1 MRNLKHCVALLIALN
16 LLACGALAQQSGDA
30 AGVKAAAKAFQS
42 AVQRGDA
49 GAIAQMLI
57 VENDPQQLMAQAYA
71 NFILAGKHLAEA
83 AKAKFPDSTNLLAI
97 SAVPPE
103 EAAKIDSAVVS
114 FDNDAATLKT
124 TGPASPM
131 TFHKT
136 GGAWRVFVSQPDST
150 PDHRAQ
156 QLALIRG
163 MTDALTQVTAELNAD
178 KYGTTEELENAVK
191 QRLGTVLAKAMQADL
206 PTSRPA
212 TQPR

>member
-1 MRNLKHCVALLIALN
+1 MRNLKYVAVLIALS
-16 LLACGALAQQSGDA
+16 LLARIAFAQQSGDA

-83 AKAKFPDSTNLLAI
+83 AKAKFPDSTNPLAI

-103 EAAKIDSAVVS
+103 EAAKIDSAVVT
-114 FDNDAATLKT
+114 FDHDTATLKT

-131 TFHKT
+131 TFRNS
-136 GGAWRVFVSQPDST
+136 GGAWHVFVSQPDSA
-150 PDHRAQ
+150 PEHRAQ
-156 QLALIRG
+156 QLALIGG
-163 MTDALTQVTAELNAD
+163 MTDALNQATAELNAD
-178 KYGTTEELENAVK
+178 KYGNVQDLENAVK
-191 QRLGTVLAKAMQADL
+191 QKLGTVLAKAMQSDL
-206 PTSRPA
+206 PTSRP
-212 TQPR
+212 TTRP